1 LKPCAARPGPWAI
14 AGATASTEAASN
26 AAAIVFS
33 MVVSSGDREV
43 TDRMAGF
50 VDRAFEPNGRALNL
64 I

>member
-1 LKPCAARPGPWAI
+1 
-14 AGATASTEAASN
+14 
-26 AAAIVFS
+26 